1 MTYKQWCDFR
11 ELLNIL
17 HIEVES
23 KLCDV
28 KVEEAFDDVWD
39 MVDEIDTT
47 QEITWKYMR

>member
-1 MTYKQWCDFR
+1 MTYKQGCDFR

-23 KLCDV
+23 KICDV

-47 QEITWKYMR
+47 QEIT

>member
-1 MTYKQWCDFR
+1 MTYKQWCKFR

-39 MVDEIDTT
+39 MVDEIDKTV
-47 QEITWKYMR
+47 EIT